1 MSIDITIEEMEALP
15 AESYELFDI
24 RGEIERAHGIL
35 PNSTASSAD
44 VLMENPPEDKEKKI
58 IICCSRGQISRDI
71 AEELQDQG
79 YDTIQANIMLGFPAD
94 MRDYTI
100 GSQILEDLGVHELR
114 LMTNNPEKIDGIAAF
129 DLKIIERVPIQMK
142 LGKNDAFYLLTKKE
156 KMGHLL
162 TYPMTLEEEEQA
174 KKDNKDNK

>member
-58 IICCSRGQISRDI
+58 IICCSRGQIRRDI
-71 AEELQDQG
+71 AEELQEQG
-79 YDTIQANIMLGFPAD
+79 YDTVEANVKLGFAPD
-94 MRDYTI
+94 LREYWI
-100 GSQILEDLGVHELR
+100 GAQILSDLGVKSLR
-114 LMTNNPEKIDGIAAF
+114 LLTNNPDKVYGLGGF
-129 DLKIIERVPIQMK
+129 GLKINERVPLEIPPQKYDLKYMK
-142 LGKNDAFYLLTKKE
+142 TKQE
-156 KMGHLL
+156 KMGHIFKEIEL
-162 TYPMTLEEEEQA
+162 
-174 KKDNKDNK
+174 

>member
-71 AEELQDQG
+71 AEELQEQG
-79 YDTIQANIMLGFPAD
+79 YEAYSLKGGYVGWLMAD
-94 MRDYTI
+94 MKKKEADDVNMWSLVSARSSKRRSGPNLQKLSENMNWSKKVT
-100 GSQILEDLGVHELR
+100 GSQYVF
-114 LMTNNPEKIDGIAAF
+114 PVEKI
-129 DLKIIERVPIQMK
+129 QC
-142 LGKNDAFYLLTKKE
+142 
-156 KMGHLL
+156 
-162 TYPMTLEEEEQA
+162 
-174 KKDNKDNK
+174 